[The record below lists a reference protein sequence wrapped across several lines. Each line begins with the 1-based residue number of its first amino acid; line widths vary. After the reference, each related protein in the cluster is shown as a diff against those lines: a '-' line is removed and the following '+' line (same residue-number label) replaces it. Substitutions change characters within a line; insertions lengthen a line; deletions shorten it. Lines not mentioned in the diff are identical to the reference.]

1 MKRTIRS
8 LALVLAAVAG
18 LVAFTPTEA
27 RADHYWSNTYNRNV
41 TYHFAYEHP
50 HGYPV
55 YLNEFG
61 RYFHYGHGGH
71 RVFVSSHHR
80 RFVFSHRGYRQSGH
94 HGYRQSGHHA
104 SLFDFLLGY

>member
-1 MKRTIRS
+1 MKRAIRS

-80 RFVFSHRGYRQSGH
+80 GFVFSHRGYRQSGH

-104 SLFDFLLGY
+104 SLFWLLGY